1 MSIIPPVFQHYVA
14 PASDRVRLHNA
25 ATYAKFTERGFKFC
39 KKPVTTTAMSSCMNS
54 TTIAW
59 SSLIIFIGTCALMV
73 IFSSKANGQTDSFE
87 LEPVVVSA
95 TRADQKADDVAA
107 DIVVITRDQID
118 SIPVHNLGEALNYTP
133 GLFIDSNG
141 GLGSQATASIQGS
154 LARQVSVFMDG
165 VRLNMQANPIVDLSY
180 LSLENVERIEVYRGG
195 ASSVWGSALGGVINI
210 ITPEPSGK
218 LFSGRTK
225 AGAGGNQTY
234 TAEGAADSTYK
245 GLGAVVT
252 GSHLK
257 TGGYIDHSAY
267 RLDNLY
273 SKMRYTLSPAMDVTF
288 SLDYSDG
295 KSQNPLPIVEEFFDE
310 SHKRRFF
317 QTLAFRA
324 SPWEGVFFQFSG
336 WHQCFTNRQDRN
348 FIEDSSSATNF
359 DLVEKLFGGSFKVV
373 WETLSR
379 NTLVAGFDGEWGD
392 YDLSTLDQG
401 TLSSGNSAAYVNDTL
416 NVGPWTFTAGLRFDD
431 NKDFG
436 SELSPSFG
444 VVHRFGKYGALARFQ
459 FARAYSAP
467 PLNFLYAP
475 DVGNPDLTP
484 ETGLSYQLGFTIN
497 PWEIAL
503 FDLSLFWTDIN
514 DAIIFDQQIQKLVN
528 VGEVTRRG
536 FEASLNL
543 KLPYGFSLFLGG
555 TYVDIEDGRTHEK
568 IKDMPGLI
576 YDTSISNRY
585 KDILFQSLT
594 GNYVWY
600 NSSDPETRDNKFL
613 FDYLI
618 RGRIPHKILG
628 GSLSL
633 YGAVHNIFN
642 STRYLTPV
650 FPNQD
655 RWFEAG
661 LEFEF

>member
-1 MSIIPPVFQHYVA
+1 MSNIPAVFQHYVT
-14 PASDRVRLHNA
+14 PDSDRRRAYNA
-25 ATYAKFTERGFKFC
+25 ASHGKFQQRSLEIYVKTVMTVAKSPRINNT
-39 KKPVTTTAMSSCMNS
+39 SLL
-54 TTIAW
+54 W
-59 SSLIIFIGTCALMV
+59 SRLVIFIGTCTLIA
-73 IFSSKANGQTDSFE
+73 IFAPKVNGQTDPHE

-107 DIVVITRDQID
+107 DVVVITRDQID

-218 LFSGRTK
+218 LFSARTK

-234 TAEGAADSTYK
+234 NAEGAADSTYNR
-245 GLGAVVT
+245 LGAVIT

-273 SKMRYTLSPAMDVTF
+273 SKLRYTLSPAMDVTF

-295 KSQNPLPIVEEFFDE
+295 KSQNPLPTIGEYYDE

-324 SPWEGVFFQFSG
+324 SPWDGVFFQFSG
-336 WHQCFTNRQDRN
+336 WHQRFTNRQDRN
-348 FIEDSSSATNF
+348 FIEDSSSVNNF
-359 DLVEKLFGGSFKVV
+359 DLVERLFGGSFKVV

-379 NTLVAGFDGEWGD
+379 NTLVAGFDGEWGN
-392 YDLSTLDQG
+392 YDLSTLDRG

-416 NVGPWTFTAGLRFDD
+416 NAGSWTFTAGLRFDD

-444 VVHRFGKYGALARFQ
+444 IVHRFDKYGALARFQ

-467 PLNFLYAP
+467 PLNYLYAP
-475 DVGNPDLTP
+475 DIGNPDLTP

-497 PWEIAL
+497 PWEIAK

-543 KLPYGFSLFLGG
+543 VLPYGFSIFLGG

-576 YDTSISNRY
+576 YDTSISHRF
-585 KDILFQSLT
+585 KDFLFQSLT

-600 NSSDPETRDNKFL
+600 NSSNPETRDNKFI

-618 RGRIPHKILG
+618 RGRLPYKILG

-633 YGAVHNIFN
+633 YGAAHNIFN

-650 FPNQD
+650 FPNQA